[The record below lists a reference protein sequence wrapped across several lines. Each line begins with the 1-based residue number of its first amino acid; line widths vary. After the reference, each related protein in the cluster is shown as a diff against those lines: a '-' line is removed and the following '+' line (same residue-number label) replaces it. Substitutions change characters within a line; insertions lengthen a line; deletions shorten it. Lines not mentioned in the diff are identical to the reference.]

1 MDPAT
6 IIGLVVAF
14 GAILGAVVLEGSSPM
29 VIFTHYQPILLVLG
43 GTFGAAVAGGLLQ
56 DAKALVHWFK
66 VAFTSKNV
74 APDESVDIL
83 VSLADKARRE
93 GLLAL
98 EDAIRDVEDH
108 FLKRGLELAV
118 DGTDADELR
127 TPASTYGPCS
137 SVMRPTRASAPP

>member
-56 DAKALVHWFK
+56 DATALVHWFK

-98 EDAIRDVEDH
+98 EDAIRDVEDD
-108 FLKRGLELAV
+108 FLKRGSSSRSTARMPTNCALPRA
-118 DGTDADELR
+118 R
-127 TPASTYGPCS
+127 TGPAA
-137 SVMRPTRASAPP
+137 RL